1 MPDSHQFTGG
11 DSWMALTEF
20 AFDGDDI
27 TDVVVASQWESKV
40 ALGRGLGN
48 GMFEQLVNDV
58 DVCNPGACETAE
70 MHAADL
76 NGDAD
81 PDIIASYESGF
92 SVMLALGDGTFGDY
106 QLNPSPGADHV
117 SSGDIDNDGD
127 TDLVVASRFD
137 GDLRLFLGDGT
148 GTFGDPIVYDVPGD
162 STRTTAMVD
171 LDGDG
176 AMELLTAY
184 EYNGGGWIG
193 VFEADP

>member
-1 MPDSHQFTGG
+1 
-11 DSWMALTEF
+11 L
-20 AFDGDDI
+20 
-27 TDVVVASQWESKV
+27 VASQWSASIAV
-40 ALGRGLGN
+40 ARGLGN
-48 GMFEQLVNDV
+48 GTFEQIGDPVA
-58 DVCNPGACETAE
+58 VCNPGACEIAE
-70 MHAADL
+70 LHAADV

-92 SVMLALGDGTFGDY
+92 SVLLALGNGSFGAY
-106 QLNPSPGADHV
+106 QLNPSPGADHI

-148 GTFGDPIVYDVPGD
+148 GTFGDPMLFDVPGD
-162 STRTTAMVD
+162 STQTTAMAD

-193 VFEADP
+193 VFEANP